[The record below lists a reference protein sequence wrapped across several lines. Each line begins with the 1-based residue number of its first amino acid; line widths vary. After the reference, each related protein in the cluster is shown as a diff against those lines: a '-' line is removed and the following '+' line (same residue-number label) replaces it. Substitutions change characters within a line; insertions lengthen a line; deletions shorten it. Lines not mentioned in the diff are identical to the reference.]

1 MNTFL
6 ALLCL
11 LGFLLVLGGIIGGLV
26 LGADRLAAKYRE
38 YLKKAAA
45 EAAKES
51 SAHGG
56 VEHEPMHKEKVRVAA
71 APELEGIDIYQPG
84 WAQGLGKKHHKDN

>member
-11 LGFLLVLGGIIGGLV
+11 LGFLLVLGGIIGGVV
-26 LGADRLAAKYRE
+26 LAADRLAARYRE
-38 YLKKAAA
+38 YLKRAAA
-45 EAAKES
+45 EAAHES

-56 VEHEPMHKEKVRVAA
+56 VEHEPAHKEKVRVSAV
-71 APELEGIDIYQPG
+71 PELEGIDIYQPG

>member
-26 LGADRLAAKYRE
+26 FAADRLAARYRE

-45 EAAKES
+45 EAAHES
-51 SAHGG
+51 SAHTGAG
-56 VEHEPMHKEKVRVAA
+56 HGSAHKDKVRVSS

-84 WAQGLGKKHHKDN
+84 WAQGLGKKHHKDD